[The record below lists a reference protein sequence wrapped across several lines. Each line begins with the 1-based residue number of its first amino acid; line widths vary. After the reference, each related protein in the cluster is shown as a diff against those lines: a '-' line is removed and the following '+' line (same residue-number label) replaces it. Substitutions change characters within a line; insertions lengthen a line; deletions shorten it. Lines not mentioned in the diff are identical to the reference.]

1 MGCCPVAKLCL
12 ILSNP
17 INCSTPGFP
26 VLHLS
31 PRVCSNSCPLSW
43 WCHPAISSSVLPS
56 SSCPQSFLASGSF
69 PMSRLFVPGSQSIG
83 ASASALPMNIQGW
96 FPSGLTGLIS
106 LLSKRLSRVFSGTT
120 IQKHQFFGTQ
130 PSLWS
135 NSHIHTWRLEKPQF
149 WLYRLWQWGHGFKIL
164 TENHISSRSLS
175 RAKMSTKHEAQ
186 VKTFQNKGSKMFSL
200 APLCFWKFTV
210 GWTPPGL
217 PRWLSGKEYACQC
230 RRFRRLWFDPWVGK
244 VPWRRKSNPLQYSCL
259 ENPHG
264 ERSLVGYSPRGRKEW
279 DTTEHSTAAAVYSN
293 GSINKEKEKTGEWGK
308 NSDLGKG

>member
-1 MGCCPVAKLCL
+1 M
-12 ILSNP
+12 SQF
-17 INCSTPGFP
+17 FP
-26 VLHLS
+26 SGGQSIGVS
-31 PRVCSNSCPLSW
+31 AS
-43 WCHPAISSSVLPS
+43 ASVLP
-56 SSCPQSFLASGSF
+56 
-69 PMSRLFVPGSQSIG
+69 MKV
-83 ASASALPMNIQGW
+83 QGW

-230 RRFRRLWFDPWVGK
+230 RRFRRLGFDPWVGK